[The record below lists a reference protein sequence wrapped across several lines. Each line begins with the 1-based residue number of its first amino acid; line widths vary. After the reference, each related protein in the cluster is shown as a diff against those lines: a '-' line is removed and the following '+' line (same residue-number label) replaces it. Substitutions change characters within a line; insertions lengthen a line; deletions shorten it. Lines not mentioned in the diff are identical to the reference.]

1 MITERELLEAIKE
14 CEAEPITG
22 SKISKLADF
31 YTIYNHLFGMP
42 YDAAYSYANQ
52 IGKTINVNGD
62 SDFMQA
68 VNGKDTERVMG
79 IIDELLEAVKL
90 LQPRMYDGVMRRI
103 SEI

>member
-31 YTIYNHLFGMP
+31 YTIYNYLFGMP

-52 IGKTINVNGD
+52 IGNTINVNGD
-62 SDFMQA
+62 SDFMHA

-90 LQPRMYDGVMRRI
+90 LQPRMYDGVMHRI